1 MIVMNKAKGF
11 ITLVSH
17 HLLLLLQLSSARILL
32 WFNLMLSTFHLSFIR
47 FRLSS
52 FRLSFF
58 SLSSRL
64 ACTIGLWILVS
75 VDCRAQD
82 SILIK
87 GKFINNTKYAKV
99 LMQKFAVGNFP
110 IAAAS
115 IRQDSFALSIPADI
129 EPGVYRFQYAMAEA
143 AQYLD
148 IIINGKDKLISFK
161 LKANEASALPEFLH
175 SEENHLWYSYIAQN
189 QKQLDRINLLNQFIN
204 SYPNAKAKV
213 LKAAQ
218 KEWAEEQ
225 ALYWKTYNSFKKEM
239 QGTWA
244 YHMVVNRPYYFSNPN
259 QDARL
264 QDFEKKEHFWDGFDA
279 SNPKLINTPLY
290 SEHILN
296 YLRYWMNPNMD
307 FSAEERTAGFKRSVD
322 FVIRKFGANQ
332 ETHDF
337 AYKYLS
343 LGFKEIGEEEVL
355 QYLDEHYKHLANRCF
370 DDLEKTEFEKRMTSY
385 IALQKGKPATNFSL
399 KGKNCSEQDLYSI
412 KEEQVLLVFW
422 SNSCPHCMEEI
433 PKINEWAAT
442 QKGIKILAVSLNQ
455 DASSDSTNVQN
466 FPHLMHT
473 CDYKGWESDAAKS
486 YFIAATPTY
495 ILLDKE
501 KKIEAKF
508 SSFEQFKKTK

>member
-1 MIVMNKAKGF
+1 MLVQNKAKSF
-11 ITLVSH
+11 ITLVSN
-17 HLLLLLQLSSARILL
+17 HLLVLLQLSSVRILL
-32 WFNLMLSTFHLSFIR
+32 GFNLRLSTFHLSFIR
-47 FRLSS
+47 SRPSPFHS
-52 FRLSFF
+52 SFF

-75 VDCRAQD
+75 VDCRAQY

-99 LMQKFAVGNFP
+99 LMKKFAVGNFP

-129 EPGVYRFQYAMAEA
+129 EPGVYRFQYAMAEGE
-143 AQYLD
+143 QYLD
-148 IIINGKDKLISFK
+148 IIINGKEKLIAFN
-161 LKANEASALPEFLH
+161 LKANEASVLPDFVH
-175 SEENHLWYSYIAQN
+175 SEENKLWYAYIAQN
-189 QKQLDRINLLNQFIN
+189 NQQLARIQLLHQFIN
-204 SYPNAKAKV
+204 AYPHAKAKV
-213 LKAAQ
+213 LIAAQ
-218 KEWAEEQ
+218 KEWSEEQ
-225 ALYWKTYNSFKKEM
+225 ALYWKKYNSFKKEM

-244 YHMVVNRPYYFSNPN
+244 YHMVINRPYYFADPH
-259 QDARL
+259 QDPRL
-264 QDFEKKEHFWDGFDA
+264 QDFEKKEHYWDGFDA

-296 YLRYWMNPNMD
+296 YLRYWMNPNLD
-307 FSAEERTAGFKRSVD
+307 FSAEEKINGFKRSVD
-322 FVIRKFGANQ
+322 VVIRKFATNE

-355 QYLDEHYKHLANRCF
+355 QYLDEQYKQLANRCF

-385 IALQKGKPATNFSL
+385 IALQKGKAAANFTL
-399 KGKNCSEQDLYSI
+399 NGKNFTEKDLYSI
-412 KEEQVLLVFW
+412 KDDQVLLVFW

-433 PKINEWAAT
+433 PKINEWVAT
-442 QKGIKILAVSLNQ
+442 QKGIKILALSLNH
-455 DASSDSTNVQN
+455 DPSSDSTNVRDY
-466 FPHLMHT
+466 PHLLHS
-473 CDYKGWESDAAKS
+473 CDYKSWDSEAAQS

-508 SSFEQFKKTK
+508 SSFEQFKKTR